1 LKGGRI
7 CNKSMGGRAVA
18 VGIIS
23 LLLISIFPLD
33 IDNHLHLEEESVIHS
48 SSAASIAFSN
58 GPIESESVTGLK
70 TVTFSISGT
79 GTIDSILVEIASQG
93 GAYSTLTN
101 LTGTPWL
108 FNFDSTSVANG
119 TYTMRATGW
128 DTDVD
133 GSTLTTTGEF
143 TIDNHIPEIT
153 AFTILSPDVG
163 SGTSNT
169 DRAWFSIAETGT
181 LEFRYG
187 VSDDDFNRATLQNVP
202 GPGSP
207 STDGP
212 SSLTYGWD
220 WSSGSFSEGTW
231 NPRLTVYDDS
241 GLSNTSTLFIGIDR
255 TGPTMSSIT
264 VGSGSAWQSSTI
276 VELSGILDGAND
288 GTGSGVETVEL
299 KIDSG
304 TWTAITTN
312 THSITLEE
320 GNHTLELRATDTVGN
335 VGNTITTSVQVDT
348 TIPEMVGWTVDAL
361 TTDLVGQ
368 ANISFAAYDLLS
380 GIDESGISLQYG
392 FDLNGVGLT
401 PDLSGQW
408 LEVPGTGL
416 DRDLALANWAT
427 KSRQYLMLR
436 ATVVDEAGNSE
447 TTEPRAFQVMPGLDL
462 YWNVTET
469 DVNKLVVRP
478 GNTFGNITISGE
490 IRSNKA
496 YPGSVAVIL
505 EAAPADRNAATEW
518 TVMQAQTLL
527 AGSLGTG
534 VAYLTW
540 NYTVPNSGQYD
551 LRVRIDPS
559 NLIDE
564 NSEINND
571 HYMVVTGADVSSP
584 GLVPSFAPTMIALLC
599 AGFVVAWLQQR
610 D

>member
-1 LKGGRI
+1 
-7 CNKSMGGRAVA
+7 MGGRAVA

-33 IDNHLHLEEESVIHS
+33 IDNHLHLEEEAVVHS

-58 GPIESESVTGLK
+58 GPIQSESVTGLK

-133 GSTLTTTGEF
+133 DSTLTTTGEF
-143 TIDNHIPEIT
+143 TIDNHVPDIT
-153 AFTILSPDVG
+153 AFTVLSPDVG
-163 SGTSNT
+163 TGTSNT
-169 DRAWFSIAETGT
+169 DRAWFSTSETGT

-220 WSSGSFSEGTW
+220 WSSGSFTEGTW

-241 GLSNTSTLFIGIDR
+241 GLSNISTLFIGIDR

-264 VGSGSAWQSSTI
+264 VGSGSTWQSSTD

-304 TWTAITTN
+304 TWIAITTN

-320 GNHTLELRATDTVGN
+320 GNHTLELRATDKVGN
-335 VGNTITTSVQVDT
+335 VGNTITATVQVDT

-392 FDLNGVGLT
+392 FDLNGVGLI

-540 NYTVPNSGQYD
+540 NYTVPNTGQYD

-571 HYMVVTGADVSSP
+571 HYMVVTGADISSP
-584 GLVPSFAPTMIALLC
+584 GLVPSFAPTMFALIC

>member
-1 LKGGRI
+1 
-7 CNKSMGGRAVA
+7 MGGRAVA

-33 IDNHLHLEEESVIHS
+33 IDNDLQLEEEAVIHS

-58 GPIESESVTGLK
+58 GPVQAESVTGLK
-70 TVTFSISGT
+70 TITFSISGT

-133 GSTLTTTGEF
+133 DSTLTTSGEF
-143 TIDNHIPEIT
+143 TIDNHVPDIA
-153 AFTILSPDVG
+153 AFTVLSPDVG
-163 SGTSNT
+163 TGTSST
-169 DRAWFSIAETGT
+169 DRAWYSIAETGT

-264 VGSGSAWQSSTI
+264 IGSGSTWQSSTG

-304 TWTAITTN
+304 TWTTITTN

-320 GNHTLELRATDTVGN
+320 GNHSLELRATDKVGN
-335 VGNTITTSVQVDT
+335 VGNTITATVQVDT

-380 GIDESGISLQYG
+380 GIDESEISIQYG

-408 LEVPGTGL
+408 LEVPGSGL

-478 GNTFGNITISGE
+478 GDTFGNITISGE

-540 NYTVPNSGQYD
+540 NYTVPNTGQYD

>member
-1 LKGGRI
+1 
-7 CNKSMGGRAVA
+7 MGGRAVA

-33 IDNHLHLEEESVIHS
+33 INNHLHLEEESVIHS

-264 VGSGSAWQSSTI
+264 VGSGSTWQSSTI

-518 TVMQAQTLL
+518 TVMQAETLL

-540 NYTVPNSGQYD
+540 NYTVPNTGQYD

-584 GLVPSFAPTMIALLC
+584 GLVPSFAPTMITLLC

>member
-1 LKGGRI
+1 
-7 CNKSMGGRAVA
+7 MGGRAVA

-33 IDNHLHLEEESVIHS
+33 FNDQVNLEEEPVVQS
-48 SSAASIAFSN
+48 SSAVTIGFSN
-58 GPIESESVTGLK
+58 GPAQSESVTGLK
-70 TVTFSISGT
+70 TVTLSISGT

-93 GAYSTLTN
+93 NAYSTLTN
-101 LTGTPWL
+101 LTGSPWL
-108 FNFDSTSVANG
+108 FNFDSTSVVNG

-133 GSTLTTTGEF
+133 DSTITTTGEF
-143 TIDNHIPEIT
+143 TIDNHVPEVT
-153 AFTILSPDVG
+153 AFTVLSPVVG
-163 SGTSNT
+163 TGASNT

-187 VSDDDFNRATLQNVP
+187 VSDDDFDRAILQNVP

-212 SSLTYGWD
+212 SSLSYGWD

-231 NPRLTVYDDS
+231 NPRVTVYDDS

-264 VGSGSAWQSSTI
+264 TGSGSTWQSSTE

-288 GTGSGVETVEL
+288 GTGSGVDIVEL

-304 TWTAITTN
+304 TWVTITTN
-312 THSITLEE
+312 THTITLDE
-320 GNHTLELRATDTVGN
+320 GNHTLELRATDMVGN
-335 VGNTITTSVQVDT
+335 VGNTITSTVQVDT
-348 TIPEMVGWTVDAL
+348 TIPEMVGWTVDPL

-368 ANISFAAYDLLS
+368 ANISFAAFDLLS
-380 GIDESGISLQYG
+380 GVDESEISLQYG

-416 DRDLALANWAT
+416 DRDLALYNWAT

-436 ATVVDEAGNSE
+436 ATITDEAGNSE
-447 TTEPRAFQVMPGLDL
+447 TTEPSAFQVMPGLDL

-469 DVNKLVVRP
+469 DVDRLVVRP
-478 GNTFGNITISGE
+478 GETYGNITISGE
-490 IRSNKA
+490 LRSNKM
-496 YPGSVAVIL
+496 YPGSVAVSL
-505 EAAPADRNAATEW
+505 EAAPADRSATTEW
-518 TVMQAQTLL
+518 TVMQIQTLP

-534 VAYLTW
+534 VVSLTW

-571 HYMVVTGADVSSP
+571 HYMVVTGADISSP
-584 GLVPSFAPTMIALLC
+584 GLVPSFAPTMFALLC

>member
-1 LKGGRI
+1 
-7 CNKSMGGRAVA
+7 MGGRAVA

-33 IDNHLHLEEESVIHS
+33 INNDLQLEEEAVIHS
-48 SSAASIAFSN
+48 SSAVSIAFSN
-58 GPIESESVTGLK
+58 GPVQAESVTGLK
-70 TVTFSISGT
+70 TITFSISGT

-93 GAYSTLTN
+93 GAYTTLTN

-133 GSTLTTTGEF
+133 DSTLTTTGEF
-143 TIDNHIPEIT
+143 TIDNHVPDIT
-153 AFTILSPDVG
+153 AFTVLSPNVG
-163 SGTSNT
+163 AGTSSS

-264 VGSGSAWQSSTI
+264 VGSGSTWQSSTN
-276 VELSGILDGAND
+276 VELSGVLDGAND

-320 GNHTLELRATDTVGN
+320 GNHTLELRATDKVGN
-335 VGNTITTSVQVDT
+335 VGNTITATVQVDT

-380 GIDESGISLQYG
+380 GIDESEISLQYG

-478 GNTFGNITISGE
+478 GDTFGNITISGE

-540 NYTVPNSGQYD
+540 NYTVPNTGQYD

-584 GLVPSFAPTMIALLC
+584 GLVPSFAPTMFALLC

>member
-1 LKGGRI
+1 
-7 CNKSMGGRAVA
+7 MGGRAVA

-33 IDNHLHLEEESVIHS
+33 IENHLHLEEEAVIHS
-48 SSAASIAFSN
+48 SSAVSIAFSN
-58 GPIESESVTGLK
+58 GPVQAESVTGLK
-70 TVTFSISGT
+70 TITFSISGT

-93 GAYSTLTN
+93 GAYTTLTN

-133 GSTLTTTGEF
+133 DSTLTTSGEF
-143 TIDNHIPEIT
+143 TIDNHVPDIA
-153 AFTILSPDVG
+153 AFTVLSPDVG
-163 SGTSNT
+163 TGTSST
-169 DRAWFSIAETGT
+169 DRAWYSIAETGT

-264 VGSGSAWQSSTI
+264 IGSGSTWQSSTG

-304 TWTAITTN
+304 TWTTITTN

-320 GNHTLELRATDTVGN
+320 GNHSLELRATDKVGN
-335 VGNTITTSVQVDT
+335 VGNTITATVQVDT

-380 GIDESGISLQYG
+380 GIDESEISIQYG

-408 LEVPGTGL
+408 LEVPGSGL

-478 GNTFGNITISGE
+478 GDTFGNITISGE

-540 NYTVPNSGQYD
+540 NYTVPNTGQYD

>member
-1 LKGGRI
+1 
-7 CNKSMGGRAVA
+7 MGGRTVA

-33 IDNHLHLEEESVIHS
+33 INNDLQLEEEAVIHS

-58 GPIESESVTGLK
+58 GPVQAESVTGLK
-70 TVTFSISGT
+70 TITFSISGT

-93 GAYSTLTN
+93 GAYTTLTN

-133 GSTLTTTGEF
+133 ASTLTTTGEF
-143 TIDNHIPEIT
+143 TIDNHVPDIT
-153 AFTILSPDVG
+153 AFTVLSPNVG
-163 SGTSNT
+163 AGTSSS

-264 VGSGSAWQSSTI
+264 VGSGSTWQSSTN
-276 VELSGILDGAND
+276 VELSGVLDGAND

-304 TWTAITTN
+304 SWAAITTN

-320 GNHTLELRATDTVGN
+320 GNHTLELRATDKVGN
-335 VGNTITTSVQVDT
+335 VGNTITATVQVDT

-380 GIDESGISLQYG
+380 GIDESEISLQYG

-478 GNTFGNITISGE
+478 GDTFGNITISGE

-540 NYTVPNSGQYD
+540 NYTVPNTGQYD

-584 GLVPSFAPTMIALLC
+584 GLVPSFAPTMFALLC